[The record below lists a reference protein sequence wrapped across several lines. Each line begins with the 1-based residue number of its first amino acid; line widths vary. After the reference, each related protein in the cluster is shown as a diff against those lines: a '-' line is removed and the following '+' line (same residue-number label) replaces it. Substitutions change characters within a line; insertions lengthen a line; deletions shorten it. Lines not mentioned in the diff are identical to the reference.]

1 MNVRSYC
8 AEYYFLSEIEI
19 ATSLNNI
26 GVLKVGLSP
35 SKKIVLIYSN
45 ESSLKVIKDVFYFML
60 KSLFVLE
67 IFTFCP
73 DVLFMQKNSL
83 IRKLWLISKFIAS
96 QTGQEII
103 SIHRLFNISRSKGNQ
118 IMKFGQLI
126 EYSMTSIFL
135 EIMQCDGET
144 SSRLLYKKN

>member
-73 DVLFMQKNSL
+73 DVLFM
-83 IRKLWLISKFIAS
+83 
-96 QTGQEII
+96 
-103 SIHRLFNISRSKGNQ
+103 
-118 IMKFGQLI
+118 
-126 EYSMTSIFL
+126 
-135 EIMQCDGET
+135 
-144 SSRLLYKKN
+144 